1 MNITLNNRPE
11 SFNNEK
17 LTITEILELKNYTFK
32 MMVVKINGE
41 LIRKPQY
48 PIAQVVDSDD
58 VQILHLI
65 SGG

>member
-11 SFNNEK
+11 SFDYDS
-17 LTITEILELKNYTFK
+17 LTISEILKLKKFTFK
-32 MMVVKINGE
+32 MMVIKINGL

-48 PIAQVVDSDD
+48 DETRVNEGDD
-58 VQILHLI
+58 LQILHLI

>member
-17 LTITEILELKNYTFK
+17 LTITEILKLKNYTFK

-48 PIAQVVDSDD
+48 PTAHVVDGDD